1 MSWLRP
7 AHKLRFIVPATA
19 GDAALPAVA
28 AAAAAS
34 FIIATAT
41 LQLNLMILR
50 RLYKIVS
57 ADFQINKSKH
67 CSGRRADYTERN

>member
-19 GDAALPAVA
+19 GDAALP
-28 AAAAAS
+28 AAAAS